1 MNECGW
7 VGESRRSPRI
17 LHYFS
22 PALFA
27 MATSVTS
34 RSAPATG
41 EARGG
46 KLSLGIA
53 SGQASFSL
61 SAQHPQRYFPSARPF
76 VHFHQTFPHPLMR
89 VSRRFHFSAYPAFP
103 LISTASIQLYKG
115 ILSLSTLPILERDFS
130 RFLKRMNYEDKW
142 QIIFV
147 FIEFVK

>member
-1 MNECGW
+1 MAISED
-7 VGESRRSPRI
+7 S
-17 LHYFS
+17 
-22 PALFA
+22 ALFLPS
-27 MATSVTS
+27 TV
-34 RSAPATG
+34 RNGYIRDFSAPATG

-46 KLSLGIA
+46 KLPLGIA

-61 SAQHPQRYFPSARPF
+61 SAQNPQRYFPRPF

-130 RFLKRMNYEDKW
+130 RFLQMMNYEDKW
-142 QIIFV
+142 QIIFLLNLSNEHSK
-147 FIEFVK
+147 IQ